1 MKQVEFEQIEPT
13 EEQIVTL
20 FDLLE
25 TRLHKIS
32 NQETSY
38 SKHKDF
44 VKSHPYRDWL
54 LIRVSENYVGSFYV
68 SKENTIGINVAD
80 EYTSSVVSSIINFVN
95 KNFKPLP
102 LIPSVRSDRFEINVP
117 PSSTQL
123 AKELRAIDAKI
134 AQVTYFLP
142 S

>member
-1 MKQVEFEQIEPT
+1 MKQVEFEQVEPT

-32 NQETSY
+32 YQETSY

-44 VKSHPYRDWL
+44 VKSQPYRDWF

-80 EYTSSVVSSIINFVN
+80 EYTSLVVSSIINFVN

-102 LIPSVRSDRFEINVP
+102 LIPSVRSDRFAINVP

-123 AKELRAIDAKI
+123 ARELRAIDAKI
-134 AQVTYFLP
+134 AQVTSFLP

>member
-1 MKQVEFEQIEPT
+1 MKQVEFEQVEPT
-13 EEQIVTL
+13 DEQIVTL

-32 NQETSY
+32 YQETSY

-44 VKSHPYRDWL
+44 VKSQPYRDWF

-80 EYTSSVVSSIINFVN
+80 ELS
-95 KNFKPLP
+95 
-102 LIPSVRSDRFEINVP
+102 LIHI
-117 PSSTQL
+117 
-123 AKELRAIDAKI
+123 
-134 AQVTYFLP
+134 
-142 S
+142 

>member
-1 MKQVEFEQIEPT
+1 MNQVEFEHVKPS
-13 EEQIVTL
+13 EEQIEKL
-20 FDLLE
+20 FDLLGG
-25 TRLHKIS
+25 RLHRIS
-32 NQETSY
+32 YEENSY
-38 SKHKDF
+38 SEHEVF
-44 VKSHPYRDWL
+44 VKSHPYRDWF

-68 SKENTIGINVAD
+68 SKENTIGINVSD
-80 EYTSSVVSSIINFVN
+80 EHTFLVVPSIINFVN

-102 LIPSVRSDRFEINVP
+102 LIPSVRSDRFAINVP

-123 AKELRAIDAKI
+123 AKALDAIDAKI